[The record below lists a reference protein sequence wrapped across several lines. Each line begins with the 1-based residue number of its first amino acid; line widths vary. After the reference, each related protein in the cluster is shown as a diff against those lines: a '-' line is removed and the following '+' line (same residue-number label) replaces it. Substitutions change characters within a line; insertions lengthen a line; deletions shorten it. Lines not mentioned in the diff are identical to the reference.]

1 MINMKDSLVQ
11 QCLDV
16 LKREDIKNELKILVS
31 PILEFVLH
39 EITPYI
45 YIILSLVFLIF
56 IMILA
61 ILILLI
67 LVLRNKSLIQKI
79 F

>member
-1 MINMKDSLVQ
+1 MKDSLVQ

-16 LKREDIKNELKILVS
+16 LKREDIKQEFKILVS
-31 PILEFVLH
+31 PVLEFVLR
-39 EITPYI
+39 EINPYI
-45 YIILSLVFLIF
+45 YIILTLVFLIF

-61 ILILLI
+61 ILVILIFL
-67 LVLRNKSLIQKI
+67 LRNKQIINKV